1 MGLKALATSVQ
12 GRHHVKNDLPCQD
25 ACKAAPSW
33 IVLADGAGSRR
44 YSALGAK
51 RMVSKVPAI
60 LWYLRGKWSHITFRA
75 RWKQRLLKAFRNE
88 LKLLARKM
96 ACDLGDLASTLLAV
110 RVFRKHYLALHL
122 GDGLLGCVHA
132 DGRVSVL
139 SRPDNGLFANETWF
153 VTSPDAHLHLRIYQ
167 GTLGDILGFFA
178 MSDGAANTLYS
189 PQRGNFAPFVSK
201 LFEAMR
207 SFPEEKVKAWFEG
220 MLKGPIRN
228 HTQDDVS
235 FACFLCKHDN
245 GFSEE

>member
-1 MGLKALATSVQ
+1 MELKALATSVP
-12 GRHHVKNDLPCQD
+12 GRHHLKNALPCQD

-33 IVLADGAGSRR
+33 LVLADGAGSRR

-51 RMVSKVPAI
+51 RMVSKVPSI
-60 LWYLRGKWSHITFRA
+60 LWHIRGKWSHVTFRA
-75 RWKQRLLKAFRNE
+75 RWKQRILKAFRNE
-88 LKLLARKM
+88 LKRLAKKRS
-96 ACDLGDLASTLLAV
+96 CDLGDLASTLLAV
-110 RVFRKHYLALHL
+110 RVFREHYLALHL
-122 GDGLLGCVHA
+122 GDGLLGCFHA

-139 SRPDNGLFANETWF
+139 SRPDNGLFSNETWF

-167 GTLGDILGFFA
+167 GSLGDIRGFFA
-178 MSDGAANTLYS
+178 MSDGATSSLYA
-189 PQRGNFAPFVSK
+189 PQKNFVAPFVAK

-207 SFPEEKVKAWFEG
+207 SLPEEKVKAWLDG

-245 GFSEE
+245 GSSEE